1 MSECTPIEYTWK
13 GRNVFN
19 RFFGQ
24 KAKEEPQAQP
34 EEIQE
39 QGQEAPGTPK
49 GFNPFKKS
57 LGRTRQFF
65 ARFADPDTDIDYTE
79 PEVESP
85 YQPDSGTI
93 AQEPDVN
100 ASATSGFA
108 PGPTPVMPPPAQPTP
123 QPVRQTPPP
132 IQQAP
137 SARPV
142 PPPAR
147 QVPPPVRHVPI
158 TPDTWDDLE
167 EGLLMADVGPSTSM
181 WLMDRLRERT
191 AEERMQSEQQVH
203 RALRE
208 ELVYLL
214 GKASPLRFAKQS
226 PLTVILVIGVN
237 GSGKTTSIGK
247 MAKILSDAGHKVMLA
262 AADTFRAAA
271 IDQLKVWGE
280 RANVPVISQAP
291 GSDPGAVVYDAIQAA
306 TSHSYDVLIVDT
318 AGRLQTKFNLMEELK
333 KINKIIQ
340 KLLPE
345 GPQELLIVMDATTG
359 QNALLQARKFAED
372 IGLTGVIITKL
383 DSTAKG
389 GFAFAVADDLGV
401 PIKFVGT
408 GEKIEDLTPFDPQSF
423 VDALFA
429 RD

>member
-1 MSECTPIEYTWK
+1 ML
-13 GRNVFN
+13 N

-24 KAKEEPQAQP
+24 KAKEEPEVTPPPTP
-34 EEIQE
+34 EKTQE
-39 QGQEAPGTPK
+39 RADEVPMAGQ

-57 LGRTRQFF
+57 LSRTRQFF
-65 ARFADPDTDIDYTE
+65 SRFNE
-79 PEVESP
+79 PVE
-85 YQPDSGTI
+85 I
-93 AQEPDVN
+93 A
-100 ASATSGFA
+100 T
-108 PGPTPVMPPPAQPTP
+108 PGAVS
-123 QPVRQTPPP
+123 
-132 IQQAP
+132 
-137 SARPV
+137 SARVEPV
-142 PPPAR
+142 KAT
-147 QVPPPVRHVPI
+147 PI
-158 TPDTWDDLE
+158 TDEMWDELE
-167 EGLLMADVGPSTSM
+167 EALLMADVGPGTSL
-181 WLMDRLRERT
+181 WLIDRLRERANDEQMRT
-191 AEERMQSEQQVH
+191 TQQVQQ
-203 RALRE
+203 ALQE
-208 ELVYLL
+208 EMGSLL

-247 MAKILSDAGHKVMLA
+247 MARRLTDEGHRVTLA

-280 RANVPVISQAP
+280 RVGVPVISQGP
-291 GSDPGAVVYDAIQAA
+291 NSDPGAVVYDAIQAA
-306 TSHSYDVLIVDT
+306 NTRGSDVLIVDT
-318 AGRLQTKFNLMEELK
+318 AGRLHTKYNLMEELK
-333 KINKIIQ
+333 KINKVIQ

-345 GPQELLIVMDATTG
+345 GPQELLMVIDATTG

-423 VDALFA
+423 VAALFA
-429 RD
+429 QD